1 MAIKLNGTALNVKAS
16 VAFTSKSKL
25 LSKRVNAKAAAKPMT
40 TPISAR
46 AMPRRRTSCKTSSA
60 RANDESH
67 GRVGQFRM
75 RPIGHRLRLTIECHV
90 LAVGHDADNF
100 ARHVLV
106 FHVNRHALANWLFA
120 GQVLTRKCFVDDDD
134 VALIGSLL

>member
-1 MAIKLNGTALNVKAS
+1 MNYVPSGAGDVLGRTAS
-16 VAFTSKSKL
+16 
-25 LSKRVNAKAAAKPMT
+25 
-40 TPISAR
+40 
-46 AMPRRRTSCKTSSA
+46 
-60 RANDESH
+60 ANDESH

-106 FHVNRHALANWLFA
+106 FHVNRHALANWVSPGRFLRA
-120 GQVLTRKCFVDDDD
+120 NVSLTTTTWRSS
-134 VALIGSLL
+134 VASSAVERRP

>member
-1 MAIKLNGTALNVKAS
+1 
-16 VAFTSKSKL
+16 
-25 LSKRVNAKAAAKPMT
+25 
-40 TPISAR
+40 
-46 AMPRRRTSCKTSSA
+46 
-60 RANDESH
+60 
-67 GRVGQFRM
+67 M

-106 FHVNRHALANWLFA
+106 FHVNRHALANWVFA

-134 VALIGSLL
+134 VALIGSLLRSEKTTLPKRNLHCREIVRVSYAHSGSQPLSRRQFGPAFNINAGARVWPIEREKADRSD